1 MGRFVLSVILVS
13 CLLAVAFAKVSWE
26 TRKNAIEVEN
36 GSHIINDGTHI
47 TIQQPSGNNTI
58 MNVPKD
64 LGLSPLSKRFPDN
77 GWQTSFWAFGN
88 SYTYVYG
95 QWYVPAAPAS
105 RETQIIFFF
114 NSLENAAGNEIIQPV
129 LQWNQGGAANQ
140 WTMSSWYV
148 IGSSGYH
155 SSFVTVAPGALITGV
170 LNLSGGIWYIYGY
183 VNGALTTTLTVASS
197 TIGAQPD
204 AQAMVLEAY
213 NLGACNQYPSPG
225 SLTVYN
231 VVLYDNGVRVPSP
244 TWYLYTWAN
253 SCACSGYLTSAAQM
267 TVTF

>member
-64 LGLSPLSKRFPDN
+64 LELSPLSKRFPDN
-77 GWQTSFWAFGN
+77 GWQGSFWAFGN
-88 SYTYVYG
+88 SYTYLFGY
-95 QWYVPAAPAS
+95 WYVPNAPPVWS
-105 RETQIIFFF
+105 SQVIFFF
-114 NSLENAAGNEIIQPV
+114 NSLENAAGTEIIQPV
-129 LQWNQGGAANQ
+129 LQWNQGGAPNQ

-148 IGSSGYH
+148 IGSSGFH
-155 SSFVTVAPGALITGV
+155 SSFVTVAPGALIYGLLT
-170 LNLSGGIWYIYGY
+170 LSGGTWYIYGY
-183 VNGALTTTLTVASS
+183 VNGALMTTITVASA

-204 AQAMVLEAY
+204 AQSMVLEAY
-213 NLGACNQYPSPG
+213 NIGACNQYPSPG

-231 VVLYDNGVRVPSP
+231 VILYDNMVNVPNP
-244 TWYLYTWAN
+244 NWYWYTWTH
-253 SCACSGYLTSAAQM
+253 SCTIYGVLPTPSQM
-267 TVTF
+267 TITF